1 MPETTVIAAEIRE
14 RAGKGAARQSRR
26 SGRIPGI
33 IYGNKMDPVM
43 ISVDTKEIAQHLDET
58 GFFTQIVEVT
68 ANGDSHRVL
77 VRDVQTDPVTD
88 VPLHIDFLR
97 FSADTRI
104 VIEVPCVFENEEESP
119 GLKRGGVLNIV
130 RREVELL
137 CSPASIP
144 RSLVFDLTGLDIGD
158 SIHIAAIQLPEGV
171 EATTD
176 RDFTVATIAAPTI
189 LTVEEDDEGVEG
201 EEGIEGEEG
210 VEGEEAVAGEDGDG
224 DSGSGGD
231 KD

>member
-1 MPETTVIAAEIRE
+1 M
-14 RAGKGAARQSRR
+14 
-26 SGRIPGI
+26 
-33 IYGNKMDPVM
+33 
-43 ISVDTKEIAQHLDET
+43 
-58 GFFTQIVEVT
+58 
-68 ANGDSHRVL
+68 
-77 VRDVQTDPVTD
+77 TD

-176 RDFTVATIAAPTI
+176 RDFTVATIAAPTVVVEPEVE
-189 LTVEEDDEGVEG
+189 VEEGEEIEGEEGEAVEG
-201 EEGIEGEEG
+201 EEGEDGGESKGGEE
-210 VEGEEAVAGEDGDG
+210 
-224 DSGSGGD
+224 
-231 KD
+231 